1 MSEKGGIT
9 HDTAARL
16 IGVAPAELDAMVR
29 NGIILREDKNR
40 YTVPALVQGYV
51 SHLRSVIDE
60 KEAHPKQADT
70 AIHLDLSDRS
80 IREWETKL
88 GFVAKKYSLS
98 EFRISYI
105 RALREEAAGRATA
118 GDSCLATERAR
129 LARAQAEKIEMQN
142 AVSRKE
148 LAPVAL
154 LEQVLATTG
163 TKAQRILAT
172 IKGEV
177 RRRYPQIGAAD
188 LQAIDAIVGKAL
200 NSVATMSLSLD
211 VADDEASADS
221 TEAALVNDE
230 PEAA

>member
-1 MSEKGGIT
+1 MIDPQEKMTQKDFGLLVGISQPAVSDLISRGVLADG
-9 HDTAARL
+9 DTAASWLLAYCDNLRL
-16 IGVAPAELDAMVR
+16 
-29 NGIILREDKNR
+29 
-40 YTVPALVQGYV
+40 Q
-51 SHLRSVIDE
+51 
-60 KEAHPKQADT
+60 
-70 AIHLDLSDRS
+70 
-80 IREWETKL
+80 
-88 GFVAKKYSLS
+88 
-98 EFRISYI
+98 
-105 RALREEAAGRATA
+105 AAGRGGDAAGALTA
-118 GDSCLATERAR
+118 ERAR

>member
-40 YTVPALVQGYV
+40 YTVPALVHGYV

-172 IKGEV
+172 IKGEL
-177 RRRYPQIGAAD
+177 RRRFPALNAAD
-188 LQAIDAIVGKAL
+188 LQAVDQIVGKAL
-200 NSVATMSLSLD
+200 GQVAAMSLTVIEDGDQASPD
-211 VADDEASADS
+211 DDTSAPDADA
-221 TEAALVNDE
+221 EAA
-230 PEAA
+230 

>member
-16 IGVAPAELDAMVR
+16 IGVSPADLDAMVR
-29 NGIILREDKNR
+29 NAIILREDKNR

-172 IKGEV
+172 IKGEL
-177 RRRYPQIGAAD
+177 RRRFPALNAAD
-188 LQAIDAIVGKAL
+188 LQAVDQIVGKAL
-200 NSVATMSLSLD
+200 GQVAAMSLTVIEDGDQESPD
-211 VADDEASADS
+211 DDTSAPDADA
-221 TEAALVNDE
+221 EAA
-230 PEAA
+230 